1 MVLLNNNENMKAY
14 LTRLIGQNGWLSPLR
29 FDTFRALWL
38 TWLIANICMW
48 MNDVAAAW
56 TMTSLTTSTT
66 LIALVQTASSLP
78 VLLLGVPSGAVA
90 DIVNRKHYFVFT
102 QIWLAINATVL
113 MLCLTIGTLGPYSL
127 LLLTFTNGI
136 GLAMRW
142 PIFAAVVPDLV
153 PKDSLQ
159 PALALNAI
167 AMNTSRIVGPL
178 VAGSIIAIAGS
189 QYVFALNMV
198 LSLIT
203 TAIVMRWQYQNY
215 VPTLPGERFLGAM
228 RVGMQHVWQSNR
240 MRVILVRA
248 FLFFLQSTG
257 LIALLPVI
265 AKDHFE
271 GGANTFTLLLSCL
284 GLGAIIA
291 GSQLPLIRRR
301 IKSSDLINYGVVVLC
316 LASAGVVLSPNLW
329 IATPLMMICGMAWI
343 AVANSLT
350 TAAQLTLPSWVRAR
364 GMSIYQMSLM
374 GGSALGAGIWG
385 KLASELD
392 VTSSIL
398 ISSVFGLVSLFLIR
412 KLRIDK
418 HAIED
423 LTPVC
428 PLERPH
434 LSNDIEL
441 RAGPVLIS
449 IEYRIDKD
457 HLEEFKKIMG
467 QTRKSRL
474 RQGALSWSLFE
485 DTEHIGKFI
494 ENFIFETWADYLRRF
509 DRFTAEDLAMQEER
523 HRHHLDTHPP
533 KVTRRIA
540 SQLKD

>member
-1 MVLLNNNENMKAY
+1 MKTYLL
-14 LTRLIGQNGWLSPLR
+14 RLIGQDGWLSPLR
-29 FDTFRALWL
+29 FDGFRALWF

-78 VLLLGVPSGAVA
+78 VLLLGLPSGAMA

-113 MLCLTIGTLGPYSL
+113 MLFLAIGTLGPYTL

-142 PIFAAVVPDLV
+142 PIFAAVVPELV

-167 AMNTSRIVGPL
+167 AMNTSRIIGPL
-178 VAGSIIAIAGS
+178 VAGFIIAIAGS
-189 QYVFALNMV
+189 QYVFGLNMV

-203 TAIVMRWQYQNY
+203 TAIVLRWQYQNY
-215 VPTLPGERFLGAM
+215 VPTLPGERFIGAM
-228 RVGMQHVWQSNR
+228 RVGVQHVWQSNR
-240 MRVILVRA
+240 MRIIIIRA

-271 GGANTFTLLLSCL
+271 GGAGTFTLLLSCL
-284 GLGAIIA
+284 GIGAIIA
-291 GSQLPLIRRR
+291 GTQIPRIRKRF
-301 IKSSDLINYGVVVLC
+301 KSSNLVNYGVIILC
-316 LASAGVVLSPNLW
+316 IACAGVVLAPNIW
-329 IATPLMMICGMAWI
+329 IASPLMMVCGMAWL
-343 AVANSLT
+343 AAANSLT
-350 TAAQLTLPSWVRAR
+350 TAAQLTLPGWVRAR

-374 GGSALGAGIWG
+374 AGSALGAAVWG
-385 KLASELD
+385 KIASELD

-398 ISSVFGLVSLFLIR
+398 ISSVFGLMTLFLIR
-412 KLRIDK
+412 NYRIDK
-418 HAIED
+418 HAVD
-423 LTPVC
+423 DMTPVC
-428 PLERPH
+428 PLERPYATK
-434 LSNDIEL
+434 DIDL
-441 RAGPVLIS
+441 QAGPVVIS
-449 IEYRIDKD
+449 IEYHVHKD
-457 HLEEFKKIMG
+457 RLEEFREVMARA
-467 QTRKSRL
+467 RKSRL

-485 DTEHIGKFI
+485 DAEHIGNFI
-494 ENFIFETWADYLRRF
+494 ENFVFETWADYLRRF
-509 DRFTAEDLAMQEER
+509 DRFTVQDLAMQEER
-523 HRHHLDTHPP
+523 QKYHMDSQPP
-533 KVTRRIA
+533 QITRKIA
-540 SQLKD
+540 SRLKD

>member
-1 MVLLNNNENMKAY
+1 VVLLNNNENMKAY

>member
-1 MVLLNNNENMKAY
+1 MKTYLL
-14 LTRLIGQNGWLSPLR
+14 RLIGQNGWLSPLR
-29 FDTFRALWL
+29 FDSFRALWF

-66 LIALVQTASSLP
+66 LIALVQTAASLP
-78 VLLLGVPSGAVA
+78 VLLLGVPSGAIA

-102 QIWLAINATVL
+102 QIWLAVNATVL
-113 MLCLTIGTLGPYSL
+113 MLFLAIGTLGPYTL

-167 AMNTSRIVGPL
+167 AMNTSRIIGPL
-178 VAGSIIAIAGS
+178 LAGFIIAIAGS
-189 QYVFALNMV
+189 QYVFGLNMV

-203 TAIVMRWQYQNY
+203 TVIVLRWQYQNY
-215 VPTLPGERFLGAM
+215 VPAMPGERFIGAM

-240 MRVILVRA
+240 MCIIILRA

-271 GGANTFTLLLSCL
+271 GGAGTFTLLLSCL

-291 GSQLPLIRRR
+291 GTQIPRIRKRY
-301 IKSSDLINYGVVVLC
+301 KSSNLVNYGVIVVC
-316 LASAGVVLSPNLW
+316 ITCAGVVLAPNIW
-329 IATPLMMICGMAWI
+329 IASPIMMVCGMAWLT
-343 AVANSLT
+343 VANSLT
-350 TAAQLTLPSWVRAR
+350 TSAQLTLPGWVRAR

-374 GGSALGAGIWG
+374 AGSAIGAAVWG

-392 VTSSIL
+392 VTGSIL
-398 ISSVFGLVSLFLIR
+398 ISSVFGLITLFLIR
-412 KLRIDK
+412 KHRIDK
-418 HAIED
+418 HAAD
-423 LTPVC
+423 DMTPVC
-428 PLERPH
+428 PLERPYATK
-434 LSNDIEL
+434 DIDLE
-441 RAGPVLIS
+441 AGPVVIS
-449 IEYRIDKD
+449 IEYHVHQD
-457 HLEEFKKIMG
+457 HLEEFREVMARA
-467 QTRKSRL
+467 RKSRL
-474 RQGALSWSLFE
+474 RQGALSWTLFE
-485 DTEHIGKFI
+485 DAEHIGSFI
-494 ENFIFETWADYLRRF
+494 ESFVFETWADYLRRF
-509 DRFTAEDLAMQEER
+509 DRFTVQDLAMQEER
-523 HRHHLDTHPP
+523 QKYHIDSEPP
-533 KVTRRIA
+533 KVTRKIVSR
-540 SQLKD
+540 LKD

>member
-1 MVLLNNNENMKAY
+1 MKAY
-14 LTRLIGQNGWLSPLR
+14 LTRFIGQDGWLSPLR
-29 FDTFRALWL
+29 FDAFRALWL

-78 VLLLGVPSGAVA
+78 VLLLGVPSGAMA

-113 MLCLTIGTLGPYSL
+113 MLFLAIGTLGPYSL

-178 VAGSIIAIAGS
+178 VAGFIIAIAGS

-203 TAIVMRWQYQNY
+203 TTIVMRWQYQNY
-215 VPTLPGERFLGAM
+215 VPALPGERFLGAM
-228 RVGMQHVWQSNR
+228 RVGVQHVWQSNR
-240 MRVILVRA
+240 MRIIIVRG

-257 LIALLPVI
+257 VIALLPVI
-265 AKDHFE
+265 AKDHFG

-291 GSQLPLIRRR
+291 GTQLPRIRKRL
-301 IKSSDLINYGVVVLC
+301 KSSNLVNYGVVILC
-316 LASAGVVLSPNLW
+316 ITCAGVVLSPNVW
-329 IATPLMMICGMAWI
+329 IASPLMMICGMAWI

-350 TAAQLTLPSWVRAR
+350 TSAQLTLPSWVRAR

-374 GGSALGAGIWG
+374 AGSALGAALWG

-398 ISSVFGLVSLFLIR
+398 ASSIFGLLSLFLIR
-412 KLRIDK
+412 KYRIDK
-418 HAIED
+418 HAAED

-434 LSNDIEL
+434 VTKDIDL
-441 RAGPVLIS
+441 HAGPVVIS
-449 IEYRIDKD
+449 IEYHIHKD
-457 HLEEFKKIMG
+457 HLEEFRKIMG
-467 QTRKSRL
+467 RTRKSRL

-485 DTEHIGKFI
+485 DAEHIGKFI
-494 ENFIFETWADYLRRF
+494 ENFVFETWADYLRRF
-509 DRFTAEDLAMQEER
+509 DRFTVEDLAMQEER
-523 HRHHLDTHPP
+523 QRHHIDSHPP
-533 KVTRRIA
+533 KVTRKIA
-540 SQLKD
+540 SRLRA

>member
-1 MVLLNNNENMKAY
+1 MGFLSNNEMMRAY
-14 LTRLIGQNGWLSPLR
+14 LERVVGGDGWLSPLR
-29 FDTFRALWL
+29 FDTFRALWF

-78 VLLLGVPSGAVA
+78 VLLFGVPSGALA
-90 DIVNRKHYFVFT
+90 DIINRKHYFLFT
-102 QIWLAINATVL
+102 QIWLAVNATAL
-113 MLCLTIGTLGPYSL
+113 MLFLVFGTLGPYTL
-127 LLLTFTNGI
+127 LFLTFTNGI

-142 PIFAAVVPDLV
+142 PIFAAVVPEIV
-153 PKDSLQ
+153 PRDSLQ

-178 VAGSIIAIAGS
+178 AAGTIIAVAGS

-203 TAIVMRWQYQNY
+203 TVIVMRWRYQNY
-215 VPTLPGERFLGAM
+215 VPALPGERFIGAM

-240 MRVILVRA
+240 MRIIVLRA

-291 GSQLPLIRRR
+291 GSQLPRIRKQ
-301 IKSSDLINYGVVVLC
+301 IKSSDLINYGVIVLC
-316 LASAGVVLSPNLW
+316 IACTGVVLAPNLL
-329 IATPLMMICGMAWI
+329 IASPLMMVCGMAWI
-343 AVANSLT
+343 SVANSLT
-350 TAAQLTLPSWVRAR
+350 TSAQLTLPSWVRAR

-374 GGSALGAGIWG
+374 GGSALGAGLWG
-385 KLASELD
+385 KIASELD

-398 ISSVFGLVSLFLIR
+398 ISSVFGLISLFLIR
-412 KLRIDK
+412 KLRIDN
-418 HAIED
+418 HAVED
-423 LTPVC
+423 LAPVC

-434 LSNDIEL
+434 PSQDIEL
-441 RAGPVLIS
+441 HSGPVLIS
-449 IEYRIDKD
+449 IEYFIHQD
-457 HLEEFKKIMG
+457 HLEDFRKIMG
-467 QTRKSRL
+467 RTRKSRL
-474 RQGALSWSLFE
+474 KQGALSWSLFE
-485 DTEHIGKFI
+485 DAEQVGKFV
-494 ENFIFETWADYLRRF
+494 ESFVFDTWADYLRRF

-523 HRHHLDTHPP
+523 HRYHLDMQAP
-533 KVTRRIA
+533 KVSRKIA
-540 SQLKD
+540 ARLKD